1 MSSQSL
7 KLIAAGLALLLLLW
21 GGSALLSRGSDSVR
35 GALDLH
41 VPAQAGV
48 DTITITKRPDTIVLS
63 RQSATDWTVN
73 GHRAAAG
80 GVTDLFQ
87 ALGDTA
93 RPELVAQDSSSFARL
108 QVDSTGGR
116 WLRLRH
122 GRKVELE
129 LIVGTRPTDYQS
141 AYLRRPG
148 DAHVYLWRGRLGSAV
163 DRTLDDWRDK
173 RIAVLAPDSIAAVE
187 VVRGKDRYAV
197 TRSGKAWKVNGASA
211 DSGAVA
217 RYLDRL
223 KAITASGFA
232 TPLDTA
238 SRKTS
243 RQERR
248 LAVRSRRHVLLS
260 LAFDSIA
267 GGFVVRHQA
276 GTAGGGGGGGGGG
289 EDATVYRM
297 NAWDVDG
304 VTPTSASLLP
314 PKSTPTTKSVPKK

>member
-48 DTITITKRPDTIVLS
+48 DTITITKRPDTIVLG
-63 RQSATDWTVN
+63 RRSATDWTVN

-80 GVTDLFQ
+80 SVADLFQ
-87 ALGDTA
+87 ALDDTA

-122 GRKVELE
+122 GGKVELE

-148 DAHVYLWRGRLGSAV
+148 DAHVYLWRGRLGSVV

-187 VVRGKDRYAV
+187 VVRGKDRYAL

-232 TPLDTA
+232 APPDSA
-238 SRKTS
+238 ARKTS
-243 RQERR
+243 RQERERR

-276 GTAGGGGGGGGGG
+276 GTAGGGGGGP
-289 EDATVYRM
+289 DATVYRM

-314 PKSTPTTKSVPKK
+314 PKSSPATKRVPKK